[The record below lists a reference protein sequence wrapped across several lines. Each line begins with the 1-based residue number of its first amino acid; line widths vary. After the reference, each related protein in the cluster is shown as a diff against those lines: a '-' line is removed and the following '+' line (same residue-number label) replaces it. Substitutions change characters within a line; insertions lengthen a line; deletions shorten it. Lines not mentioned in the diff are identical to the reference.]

1 LGYLKETTIGS
12 GDEEMER
19 DIRNIVCR
27 LELTRKDKELALI
40 EASCY
45 RTMKNKYA
53 YASKITK
60 ADVEANCITNDE
72 IQEGLEMVG
81 EWGVWVSL
89 TERGE

>member
-1 LGYLKETTIGS
+1 MSFGTYKKG
-12 GDEEMER
+12 
-19 DIRNIVCR
+19 
-27 LELTRKDKELALI
+27 
-40 EASCY
+40 
-45 RTMKNKYA
+45 KYA